1 MKQKKKTKICKVS
14 RETTK
19 HRIQTKVSFTAIKK
33 RIIKIALI
41 YTQIQKARNSKNL
54 TENKI
59 ILININHNPLDIFL
73 LTSDILPAE
82 YNLQKSYLQIFFYR
96 YKMFHVEHNHKLK
109 ITIIFKQSGLH
120 NFKHKL
126 STISG

>member
-1 MKQKKKTKICKVS
+1 MKQKKIKICKVS
-14 RETTK
+14 RETIK

-59 ILININHNPLDIFL
+59 ILIKINHNPLDIFL

-82 YNLQKSYLQIFFYR
+82 YNLQKSCLQIF
-96 YKMFHVEHNHKLK
+96 L
-109 ITIIFKQSGLH
+109 
-120 NFKHKL
+120 
-126 STISG
+126 

>member
-1 MKQKKKTKICKVS
+1 MQGFTWNNKTQNIDKSIIYRNK
-14 RETTK
+14 
-19 HRIQTKVSFTAIKK
+19 KK

-59 ILININHNPLDIFL
+59 ILIKINHNPLDIFL

-82 YNLQKSYLQIFFYR
+82 YNLQKSYLQIF
-96 YKMFHVEHNHKLK
+96 L
-109 ITIIFKQSGLH
+109 
-120 NFKHKL
+120 
-126 STISG
+126 

>member
-1 MKQKKKTKICKVS
+1 MKQKKTKICKVS
-14 RETTK
+14 RETIK

-33 RIIKIALI
+33 HIIKIALI

-82 YNLQKSYLQIFFYR
+82 YNLQKSYLQIF
-96 YKMFHVEHNHKLK
+96 L
-109 ITIIFKQSGLH
+109 
-120 NFKHKL
+120 
-126 STISG
+126 